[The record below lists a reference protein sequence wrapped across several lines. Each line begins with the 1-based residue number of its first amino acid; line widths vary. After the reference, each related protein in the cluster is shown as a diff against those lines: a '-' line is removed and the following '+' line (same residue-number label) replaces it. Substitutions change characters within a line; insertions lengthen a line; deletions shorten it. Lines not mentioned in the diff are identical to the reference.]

1 MLVRR
6 KVKAEEIK
14 VKMMIK
20 VFLKMKAIDL
30 DENDNL
36 QLASKTVKILYLI
49 KVKNQ
54 FSQRRKL

>member
-1 MLVRR
+1 M
-6 KVKAEEIK
+6 KAEEYK

-20 VFLKMKAIDL
+20 VFLKMRAIDL
-30 DENDNL
+30 DENDNSL
-36 QLASKTVKILYLI
+36 QLASKKVKTLYLI